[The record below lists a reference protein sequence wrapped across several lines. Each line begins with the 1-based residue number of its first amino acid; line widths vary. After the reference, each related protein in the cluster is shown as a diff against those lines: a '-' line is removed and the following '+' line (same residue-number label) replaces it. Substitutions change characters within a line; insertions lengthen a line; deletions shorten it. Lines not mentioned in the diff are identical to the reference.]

1 MANMQNTNDQGKDM
15 NRDPITGAP
24 GSHPV
29 GTGVGGVGGAAVGA
43 AVGSVFGPIGTLVGG
58 AIGTVAGAAAGH
70 SVAERVDPT
79 GETEHWRNEAT
90 TRPYYDASHDYDRDY
105 APAYRYGTEA
115 RNTSGGEA
123 WDRAESRL
131 KDGWNEVKGE
141 SRLAWDQARDA
152 ARDAWDRTDRTHRT
166 YDATDRHYQQ
176 RFNQA
181 DCYKADYA
189 FDDYKPAYRYGT
201 YARSQSSSGQ
211 WDENTERELERGWES
226 AKGTSRL
233 AWTDAK
239 EAVRDAWH
247 GVERIMPGD
256 ADRDGR

>member
-1 MANMQNTNDQGKDM
+1 MANKQQDDQGKDM

-29 GTGVGGVGGAAVGA
+29 GTGVGGVGGAALGA
-43 AVGSVFGPIGTLVGG
+43 AIGSAFGPIGTLVGG
-58 AIGTVAGAAAGH
+58 AIGTVAGAATGH
-70 SVAERVDPT
+70 TVAERVDPT
-79 GETEHWRNEAT
+79 GETEHWRKESS
-90 TRPYYDASHDYDRDY
+90 TRSYVQPDMDYDRDY

-115 RNTSGGEA
+115 RNENHGEA
-123 WDRAESRL
+123 WDSAETRMSS
-131 KDGWNEVKGE
+131 GWENARGE

-166 YDATDRHYQQ
+166 YQAADQHYAQ

-181 DCYKADYA
+181 DYYKADYS
-189 FDDYKPAYRYGT
+189 FDDYRPAYRYGT
-201 YARSQSSSGQ
+201 FARSQSGNGV
-211 WDENTERELERGWES
+211 WDSNTERELERGWES
-226 AKGTSRL
+226 ARGTSRL
-233 AWTDAK
+233 SWTDAK

>member
-1 MANMQNTNDQGKDM
+1 MADIDNKDM
-15 NRDPITGAP
+15 NRDPISGAP

-43 AVGSVFGPIGTLVGG
+43 AIGSAFGPIGTLIGG

-70 SVAERVDPT
+70 SMAERVDPT

-90 TRPYYDASHDYDRDY
+90 VRPYYDTTLDYERDY
-105 APAYRYGTEA
+105 APAYRYGTQA
-115 RNTSGGEA
+115 RTENPSEA
-123 WDRAESRL
+123 WDRAETKLQS
-131 KDGWNEVKGE
+131 GWETAKGE
-141 SRLAWDQARDA
+141 SRLAWDKARDA
-152 ARDAWDRTDRTHRT
+152 VRDAWDRSDRTYKT
-166 YDATDRHYQQ
+166 YDATDRHYQE

-181 DCYKADYA
+181 DYYKPDHS

-201 YARSQSSSGQ
+201 FARSQSQTGV
-211 WDENTERELERGWES
+211 WDSNTESELERGWDS

-233 AWTDAK
+233 TWADAK

-247 GVERIMPGD
+247 GVERILPGD

>member
-1 MANMQNTNDQGKDM
+1 MANNNNDTRDM

-43 AVGSVFGPIGTLVGG
+43 AIGSAFGPIGTLVGG
-58 AIGTVAGAAAGH
+58 AIGTVAGAAVGH
-70 SVAERVDPT
+70 SAAERVDPT
-79 GETEHWRNEAT
+79 GESEAWRSEAT
-90 TRPYYDASHDYDRDY
+90 SRPYYDNSLDYDRDY

-115 RNTSGGEA
+115 RNQHGDQA
-123 WDRAESRL
+123 WDNAESKL
-131 KDGWNEVKGE
+131 QSGWDSAKGE
-141 SRLAWDQARDA
+141 SRLAWDKARDA
-152 ARDAWDRTDRTHRT
+152 VRDAWDRSDRTYKT
-166 YDATDRHYQQ
+166 YDATDRHYQE

-181 DCYKADYA
+181 DYYKADYS

-201 YARSQSSSGQ
+201 YARSQSKTGQ
-211 WDENTERELERGWES
+211 WDEATERELERGWDS

-247 GVERIMPGD
+247 GVERMVPGD
-256 ADRDGR
+256 ADGDGR